1 MRTPRSLSALA
12 VATAIAVALL
22 VLFSGS
28 TPAANQSSATAAET
42 YRTDVAGQQIGTLM
56 IAGSYEEA
64 AEVAARLRE
73 AARAAGDEEN
83 QTRALVQEVQLRSL
97 DLQTGEAYEVLRQA
111 EWPRNTTD
119 RAILHLYAALLLDRY
134 YDSRRWEIDQRERIA
149 RDDSET
155 LDLEK
160 ATRSEIYAA
169 ALPDLDAGWQGRAG
183 LSEVPRGG
191 GA

>member
-28 TPAANQSSATAAET
+28 TPAATQSSATAAEP
-42 YRTDVAGQQIGTLM
+42 YRPDAAWKQIETLM

-83 QTRALVQEVQLRSL
+83 QTRALVQEAQLRRPGLQPGAATAAGPRGGARRAARAARGEGGNRTRALVQEVQLRSL

-134 YDSRRWEIDQRERIA
+134 YDSRR
-149 RDDSET
+149 
-155 LDLEK
+155 
-160 ATRSEIYAA
+160 
-169 ALPDLDAGWQGRAG
+169 
-183 LSEVPRGG
+183 
-191 GA
+191 